1 MLAAVRSAAVM
12 GIDAFDVTVEVDCT
26 RGLPHWTIVGM
37 AASSVKES
45 RERVTAA
52 LANAGIAIPARRY
65 TVNLAPADVA
75 KTGTAFDLPIAI
87 AVLVA
92 LEVIPAE
99 RVRNLVFVGELGLDG
114 TVRPVRGV
122 LSVARGAFA
131 NGSSTLVLPPPNVD
145 EARLVR
151 DLPLCAPSNIGELV
165 QWLRDGDLPRPS
177 ATRAAPPSDDR
188 SDFADVVGQESGKRV
203 LEIAAAGGHN
213 VLLIGPPGA
222 GKTMLAR
229 RLPSIL
235 PALSEEE
242 ALEVTSIHSV
252 AGLLDG
258 AVTLGRPFRAPHHS
272 VSTAGLIGGGSSPRP
287 GEVSLAHH
295 GVLFLDELLE
305 FPRNTLEAL
314 RQPMED
320 GRVVI
325 ARAARSVAYPARFT
339 LVGAMNPCPCGFAGD
354 PTRVCSCGEDEA
366 LKYRARLSGPLLDRI
381 DLHLTLA
388 AVPLRQLS
396 GMRAAEPSN
405 VVRDRVERARSIQR
419 QRAVERGGATNA
431 RARGRTLLRDLPP
444 KARDLLNGAA
454 DAMSLSAR
462 GYHRVVKVARTIAD
476 LAGSGDVTSAHVA
489 EALRYRPQNIRDV
502 NVAGRAG
509 SSASIPTRSRPP
521 RTPSRPRIPAA
532 APPLESHPQ

>member
-1 MLAAVRSAAVM
+1 MLAAVRSAAVL
-12 GIDAFDVTVEVDCT
+12 GVDAFDVTVEVDCT
-26 RGLPHWTIVGM
+26 RGLPQWTIVGM

-52 LANAGIAIPARRY
+52 LTNAGIQIPARRY

-75 KTGTAFDLPIAI
+75 KTGTAFDLPIAV

-92 LEVIPAE
+92 LEIIPAE
-99 RVRNLVFVGELGLDG
+99 RVRNLVLLGELGLDG
-114 TVRPVRGV
+114 SVRPVRGV
-122 LSVARGAFA
+122 LSVARGIYT
-131 NGSSTLVLPPPNVD
+131 NGSSPTLVLPPANLE

-151 DLPLCAPSNIGELV
+151 DLPLCAPGSIAELV
-165 QWLRDGDLPRPS
+165 DWLRTGSWPS
-177 ATRAAPPSDDR
+177 PEARVAAAARDD
-188 SDFADVVGQESGKRV
+188 SADFAHVVGQAAGKRV
-203 LEIAAAGGHN
+203 LEIAAAGSHN

-242 ALEVTSIHSV
+242 ALEVTAIHSV

-258 AVTLGRPFRAPHHS
+258 AVRLGRPFRAPHHS

-305 FPRNTLEAL
+305 FQRSTLEAL

-325 ARAARSVAYPARFT
+325 ARASRSVAYPARFT

-366 LKYRARLSGPLLDRI
+366 IKYRSRLSGPLMDRI
-381 DLHLTLA
+381 DLHLALA
-388 AVPLRQLS
+388 AVPLRDLS
-396 GMRAAEPSN
+396 GAGEAEASS
-405 VVRDRVERARSIQR
+405 VVRERVERARAIQR
-419 QRAVERGGATNA
+419 DASATRGAFTNA
-431 RARGRTLLRDLPP
+431 RALGRVLLRQLPQR
-444 KARDLLNGAA
+444 ARSLLDGAA
-454 DAMSLSAR
+454 ESMSLSAR
-462 GYHRVVKVARTIAD
+462 SYHRVVRVARTIAD
-476 LAGSGDVTSAHVA
+476 LEGSETMTPAHVA
-489 EALRYRPQNIRDV
+489 EALRYRPQAIR
-502 NVAGRAG
+502 
-509 SSASIPTRSRPP
+509 
-521 RTPSRPRIPAA
+521 
-532 APPLESHPQ
+532 